1 MSITISG
8 IDFVKPGEL
17 LYSSP
22 RAIDILVR
30 EIVSSMAESSIDL
43 ICDAGP
49 TEYPTKASI
58 EDCLSGCGDMGVD
71 FVEDMINELRDK
83 LVARLQ
89 AVKVKP
95 VVKEIHF
102 DEKGYS
108 DVVVDIELV

>member
-1 MSITISG
+1 
-8 IDFVKPGEL
+8 
-17 LYSSP
+17 
-22 RAIDILVR
+22 
-30 EIVSSMAESSIDL
+30 
-43 ICDAGP
+43 
-49 TEYPTKASI
+49 
-58 EDCLSGCGDMGVD
+58 
-71 FVEDMINELRDK
+71 